1 MSSETTIATRTQE
14 FSLFQKVIKGFF
26 LRIRTPRFKR
36 GGRRMEEG
44 ERGREGKGEGLGGDA
59 MVIKLPAIKLMFIHD
74 FQENVFV
81 QNKSHLKI

>member
-1 MSSETTIATRTQE
+1 
-14 FSLFQKVIKGFF
+14 
-26 LRIRTPRFKR
+26 
-36 GGRRMEEG
+36 MEEG